1 MNLRIGDTIG
11 DYKIVGVL
19 GRDIFRV
26 EHSIT
31 KRAEA
36 MRLLPAHALG
46 GPHASSHF
54 LREIEIH
61 ASLNH
66 PNIVAVHNAF
76 LVGDE
81 IALVMELVDGDSLR
95 ELMDRGQLPLAFS
108 MRCIAQ
114 VLCGLSYAHQR
125 GIVHGGISPAHI
137 IVTESGRAKLMDFGL
152 SATAAGEDLDVGSD
166 IDSVAAVLYE
176 VITGQRPAQVPPVP
190 PAKINPEIP
199 TALSDLVMKAVTKEP
214 LKRFQSADALR
225 EDLDSVL
232 DVIENTPVIRA
243 VSGGSRR
250 RLQFSFAVT
259 GMLSAL
265 LVLRAIV
272 LDAPMVPLPSVVKWP
287 AAPVLSQPMQ
297 IQGPDEES
305 PAVEPERPRLR
316 MARHKTRPA
325 PQSRPLMM
333 AAFRPAPALARV
345 EPEPSPVAERLE
357 PALEPAFQT
366 KADPAVKDEE
376 PSPAKPKGMHRLW
389 SKFSR
394 VFHARRKSDLVAV
407 ESGPDSSR

>member
-1 MNLRIGDTIG
+1 
-11 DYKIVGVL
+11 
-19 GRDIFRV
+19 
-26 EHSIT
+26 
-31 KRAEA
+31 
-36 MRLLPAHALG
+36 
-46 GPHASSHF
+46 
-54 LREIEIH
+54 
-61 ASLNH
+61 
-66 PNIVAVHNAF
+66 
-76 LVGDE
+76 
-81 IALVMELVDGDSLR
+81 
-95 ELMDRGQLPLAFS
+95 
-108 MRCIAQ
+108 
-114 VLCGLSYAHQR
+114 
-125 GIVHGGISPAHI
+125 
-137 IVTESGRAKLMDFGL
+137 MDFGL
-152 SATAAGEDLDVGSD
+152 SASAAGEDLDVGGD

-176 VITGQRPAQVPPVP
+176 VITGQRPAQVPPVS

-243 VSGGSRR
+243 VSGSSRR

-272 LDAPMVPLPSVVKWP
+272 LDAPLVQLPSVVKWP

-297 IQGPDEES
+297 IQGPDEDS
-305 PAVEPERPRLR
+305 PAVEPERPKLR

-325 PQSRPLMM
+325 PQSRRLMM
-333 AAFRPAPALARV
+333 AAFRPEPALARA
-345 EPEPSPVAERLE
+345 EPEPSPVVARLE
-357 PALEPAFQT
+357 PVLEPAVQA

-389 SKFSR
+389 SKFGR
-394 VFHARRKSDLVAV
+394 VFHARRKSDVAAV